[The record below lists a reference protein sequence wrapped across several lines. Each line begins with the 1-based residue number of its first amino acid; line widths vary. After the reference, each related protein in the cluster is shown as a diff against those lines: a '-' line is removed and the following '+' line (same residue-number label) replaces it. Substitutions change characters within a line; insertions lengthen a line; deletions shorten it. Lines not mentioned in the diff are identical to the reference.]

1 MEEGK
6 NFFFELDKRIITNIK
21 VVNTKIINQNKLFN
35 SEYILYIFKITSPFN
50 SWYINKRYSEIKEIY
65 DFLVL
70 NNPKLSFPSFP
81 PKRMFSTKESII
93 IERKNC
99 FEEIFFFIISNVDI
113 LKYKK
118 MIDFMQIKK
127 TILFIYIKNCI
138 LVNENIINDEL
149 VNFFNSSSSLND
161 QSSNDSNKNKK
172 SNQIIKIKMNTKM
185 VKKQGDE
192 RANIKKEN
200 NDEKINRNEFHDI
213 NEINN
218 DNDNDNDYD
227 NNNEEIT
234 DSDSKNMN
242 LNNKKLVSLYNNYFK
257 CYEEFK
263 LACGNYKSRSQVSF
277 FIIKEFL
284 RNLKVYSSHIFEIIN
299 DFTDYIKLKNKWKKF
314 NEKEINVLFI
324 GINKEELFEDYYQS
338 IFKEDKPINKYST
351 SSLSEKSTLTS
362 TQNSISNITNL
373 SNNNSSLI
381 KENKEVIEEENNN
394 NIKFNSY
401 LNGLLY
407 YIGKY
412 EENYLGARSCLLLL
426 NKIFERDFNPE
437 VDLYIKLFKKID
449 VKFIKQMNLCKFAS
463 INNYINQKLCFNILN
478 IYVGGYSEK
487 KQIKILSEL
496 NANNSFITKF
506 IESNFIDDNPYNIY
520 C

>member
-6 NFFFELDKRIITNIK
+6 NFFVELDKRIITNIK

-99 FEEIFFFIISNVDI
+99 FEEIFFFIISNIDI

-138 LVNENIINDEL
+138 LVNENIFNDEL

-185 VKKQGDE
+185 VK
-192 RANIKKEN
+192 
-200 NDEKINRNEFHDI
+200 
-213 NEINN
+213 
-218 DNDNDNDYD
+218 
-227 NNNEEIT
+227 
-234 DSDSKNMN
+234 
-242 LNNKKLVSLYNNYFK
+242 NYFK

-381 KENKEVIEEENNN
+381 KENKEVIGEENN

>member
-1 MEEGK
+1 
-6 NFFFELDKRIITNIK
+6 
-21 VVNTKIINQNKLFN
+21 
-35 SEYILYIFKITSPFN
+35 
-50 SWYINKRYSEIKEIY
+50 
-65 DFLVL
+65 
-70 NNPKLSFPSFP
+70 
-81 PKRMFSTKESII
+81 
-93 IERKNC
+93 
-99 FEEIFFFIISNVDI
+99 
-113 LKYKK
+113 

-138 LVNENIINDEL
+138 LVNENIFNDEL

-314 NEKEINVLFI
+314 NEKEINSLFI
-324 GINKEELFEDYYQS
+324 GINKNELFEDYYQS
-338 IFKEDKPINKYST
+338 IFKEDKPKNKYST
-351 SSLSEKSTLTS
+351 SNLSEKSTLTS
-362 TQNSISNITNL
+362 TQNSISDITNL
-373 SNNNSSLI
+373 SNNISSII
-381 KENKEVIEEENNN
+381 KENKEVIDAENNN

-407 YIGKY
+407 NIGKF

-437 VDLYIKLFKKID
+437 VDVYIKLFKKID
-449 VKFIKQMNLCKFAS
+449 VKFIKQMNLCKFSS
-463 INNYINQKLCFNILN
+463 INNCINQILCFNILN
-478 IYVGGYSEK
+478 IYVGGYSEQ
-487 KQIKILSEL
+487 KQIKILTEL

-506 IESNFIDDNPYNIY
+506 LESNYIDDNPYNIY

>member
-1 MEEGK
+1 MEEEK
-6 NFFFELDKRIITNIK
+6 NFFFKLDKRIITNIK

-65 DFLVL
+65 DFLAL
-70 NNPKLSFPSFP
+70 NNPKMSFPSFP

-93 IERKNC
+93 IERKNS
-99 FEEIFFFIISNVDI
+99 FEEIFFFIISNIDI
-113 LKYKK
+113 LKYQK
-118 MIDFMQIKK
+118 MIDFIQIKK

-138 LVNENIINDEL
+138 LVNENIFNDEL
-149 VNFFNSSSSLND
+149 VNCFNGLSNLND
-161 QSSNDSNKNKK
+161 QSSNDSNKDKK
-172 SNQIIKIKMNTKM
+172 SNQIIKIKVNSKM
-185 VKKQGDE
+185 TKKQVDVK
-192 RANIKKEN
+192 ANFKKEN
-200 NDEKINRNEFHDI
+200 NDEKVYNTNDMHDI

-218 DNDNDNDYD
+218 DNDNDNNNDEIIDGD
-227 NNNEEIT
+227 N
-234 DSDSKNMN
+234 KNMN
-242 LNNKKLVSLYNNYFK
+242 LNNKKLVSLYSNYFK

-314 NEKEINVLFI
+314 NEKEINSLFI

-338 IFKEDKPINKYST
+338 IFKEDKPINRYST
-351 SSLSEKSTLTS
+351 SSLSEKSTMTS

-373 SNNNSSLI
+373 PNNNSSLI
-381 KENKEVIEEENNN
+381 KENKEVLDDENNN
-394 NIKFNSY
+394 NIKSNSY

-407 YIGKY
+407 NIGKF

-426 NKIFERDFNPE
+426 NKIFERDFNTE
-437 VDLYIKLFKKID
+437 VDLYIKLFKKTD

-463 INNYINQKLCFNILN
+463 INNCINQKLCFNILN

-487 KQIKILSEL
+487 KQIKILTEL
-496 NANNSFITKF
+496 NASNSFITKF
-506 IESNFIDDNPYNIY
+506 IESNYIDDNPYNIY